1 MPILVTVVCVCVCV
15 LKLRAKDFFFL
26 ISCVGLCQHTF
37 LVCSQTHAEAQ
48 PFGWVDERSLERTA
62 ASSCT
67 LRRPQGL
74 SFSVRK
80 ERQCRVFAFSP
91 PSPLAHLLYLH
102 KCKSNSTGQNTQG
115 RERGILE
122 TRTRCRI
129 VFLTLFSSWYFFSFV
144 FLA

>member
-26 ISCVGLCQHTF
+26 FRVLGYVNTLFLCAHRPMQRPNRLVGLTNVRSREPQHRVARSAVHRDCPF
-37 LVCSQTHAEAQ
+37 LLGRKDNVEYL
-48 PFGWVDERSLERTA
+48 PF
-62 ASSCT
+62 
-67 LRRPQGL
+67 
-74 SFSVRK
+74 
-80 ERQCRVFAFSP
+80 
-91 PSPLAHLLYLH
+91 LLYLH
-102 KCKSNSTGQNTQG
+102 KCKYNSTGQNTQG

>member
-1 MPILVTVVCVCVCV
+1 MTYSSKNAHFGDGGVCMCVCVEAESER
-15 LKLRAKDFFFL
+15 LFFL

-67 LRRPQGL
+67 LRRPQGF

-91 PSPLAHLLYLH
+91 L
-102 KCKSNSTGQNTQG
+102 
-115 RERGILE
+115 
-122 TRTRCRI
+122 
-129 VFLTLFSSWYFFSFV
+129 SS
-144 FLA
+144 